1 MQQFKF
7 SLEQPE
13 INFLE
18 NFQLYG
24 YRDKSSLVRA
34 ALEYFQKIL
43 EEEQLRQSAQ
53 LYAEI
58 YAEEADLHRLTEAA
72 IEGWP
77 EWWSPTTS
85 TMHIFP

>member
-18 NFQLYG
+18 NFRLYG

-34 ALEYFQKIL
+34 ALDRFRKIL

-58 YAEEADLHRLTEAA
+58 YAEDSELQELTNVATES
-72 IEGWP
+72 WP
-77 EWWSPTTS
+77 E
-85 TMHIFP
+85 